1 MDIDF
6 SLVLLSLVSVTGVV
20 WLFDYLFLLSSRKQA
35 VSEFPTASGPFGEQL
50 DSGQKLD
57 FESLLALDT
66 DQMGINESERN
77 AVHALAREPLL
88 VEYAK
93 SFFPVLFI
101 VLILRSFLF
110 EPFTIPSSS
119 MVPTLE
125 IGDYIL
131 VNKFTYGLRLPVIG
145 TKIFDNNDPE
155 RGDVMVFKFPTNPK
169 INYIKRVVGVPGD
182 HIRYQGKTLYVN
194 GEKVET
200 EFVAKVP
207 PGSPNRTIYN
217 ETLGDVTHT
226 MQHLTARNHNLLEFP
241 GGTIPEG
248 HYFVM
253 GDNRDNSNDSRAWG
267 TVEDKYVVGNAFAIW
282 MNKKPGLN
290 VPSFGR
296 NGTID

>member
-6 SLVLLSLVSVTGVV
+6 SLVLLSLVSVTGAV
-20 WLFDYLFLLSSRKQA
+20 WLFDHLFLLNSRKQA
-35 VSEFPTASGPFGEQL
+35 VSDYPTANGPLGEQL
-50 DSGQKLD
+50 KEGQTLD
-57 FESLLALDT
+57 YESLMDLDIEDKDRT
-66 DQMGINESERN
+66 
-77 AVHALAREPLL
+77 AVQALAREPLM

-101 VLILRSFLF
+101 VLMLRSFLF

-145 TKIFDNNDPE
+145 TKIVPNNDPE
-155 RGDVMVFKFPTNPK
+155 KGDVMVFKFPSNPR

-182 HIRYQGKTLYVN
+182 HVRYQNKTLYINDEEV
-194 GEKVET
+194 KT

-207 PGSPNRTIYN
+207 PQFPDTIIYS
-217 ETLGDVTHT
+217 EQLGEVSHSI
-226 MQHLTARNHNLLEFP
+226 QHIVARNHNLLEYP

-267 TVEDKYVVGNAFAIW
+267 MVEDKYIVGNAFAIW
-282 MNKKPGLN
+282 MNKEPGLN
-290 VPSFGR
+290 LPSFSR
-296 NGTID
+296 NGRIN